1 MKNNILRAVAAPF
14 GWRPLLLS
22 VTMLTASAGATELVY
37 TPINPTF
44 GGNPLNGT
52 FLLNKA
58 NAQNKH
64 SEASIEK
71 DFVQR
76 FRESLERNIINE
88 ITRNV
93 ANGKLTQGVYN
104 TGTHEVV
111 IVPIAGGVQL
121 TITNLETGEVTVIE
135 IATPGTGD

>member
-1 MKNNILRAVAAPF
+1 MINKAKLT
-14 GWRPLLLS
+14 GWRPVLVGLS
-22 VTMLTASAGATELVY
+22 LAFCASSGATELVY

-64 SEASIEK
+64 TEAADDK
-71 DFVQR
+71 DFETR
-76 FRESLERNIINE
+76 FRESLERNIINT

-93 ANGKLTQGVYN
+93 ADGELTEGYYN
-104 TGTHEVV
+104 TGQHE
-111 IVPIAGGVQL
+111 IQITPTASGVTI
-121 TITNLETGEVTVIE
+121 TITNIETGEVTVIE
-135 IATPGTGD
+135 VDTPGGG

>member
-1 MKNNILRAVAAPF
+1 MTNKIKIT
-14 GWRPLLLS
+14 GWGPTLLALGS
-22 VTMLTASAGATELVY
+22 VISASAVATELVY

-64 SEASIEK
+64 TEAADDK
-71 DFVQR
+71 DFETR
-76 FRESLERNIINE
+76 FRESLERNIINT

-93 ANGKLTQGVYN
+93 SDGTLTDGYYN
-104 TGTHEVV
+104 TGQHE
-111 IVPIAGGVQL
+111 IQITPTASGVTI

-135 IATPGTGD
+135 VDTPGGG